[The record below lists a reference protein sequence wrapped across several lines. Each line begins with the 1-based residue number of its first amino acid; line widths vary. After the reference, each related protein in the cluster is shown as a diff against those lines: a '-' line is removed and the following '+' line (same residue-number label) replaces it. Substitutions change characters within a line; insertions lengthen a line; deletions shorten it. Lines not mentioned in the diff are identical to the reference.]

1 MENSQQLWVQ
11 KETTT
16 TTTTET
22 ATATA
27 TATAAAAT
35 ATATTTTETATE
47 TETTPTTP
55 EITRETRGT
64 RNQTMGVPSVE
75 STLRRKSVSNWNGT
89 KINGKKI
96 GRAFSIDRSRG
107 HKT

>member
-11 KETTT
+11 KETTPP

-27 TATAAAAT
+27 TAATATVT
-35 ATATTTTETATE
+35 ATATITTETATE
-47 TETTPTTP
+47 TETTP

-64 RNQTMGVPSVE
+64 RNQTMGVPSVA
-75 STLRRKSVSNWNGT
+75 STLRRKSVSNWNET
-89 KINGKKI
+89 KIKGKKI